1 MKKCNLIS
9 TIYLFRFNQSF
20 SYENEYI
27 SKPFSFYTSKP
38 INKLFFLSNLY
49 KIFILNIPQTLS
61 FTIFDF
67 YSLIILLCPD
77 FPKSIIKK
85 LCILIT
91 NFSTATLTP
100 EAFNENKEL
109 KIKVNIIEIFAMFCV
124 YFIYSDFFIEIDK
137 IYIHHNSSSIVVK
150 ELKKIKGIKR
160 EFLYQILVLC
170 VPALLEEYNLNTV
183 SMWEDLEE
191 IIEKGG
197 EHKINYSNLIEKA
210 LKNNAII
217 MDIFKVDN
225 VAYDYLNVLN
235 YLNFSD

>member
-1 MKKCNLIS
+1 M
-9 TIYLFRFNQSF
+9 
-20 SYENEYI
+20 
-27 SKPFSFYTSKP
+27 
-38 INKLFFLSNLY
+38 Y
-49 KIFILNIPQTLS
+49 KIFILNVPQTLP

-91 NFSTATLTP
+91 NFSNSNLTP
-100 EAFNENKEL
+100 DAFNENKEL

-124 YFIYSDFFIEIDK
+124 FFIYSDFFFEIDK
-137 IYIHHNSSSIVVK
+137 IYVHQNSSSVAVK

-183 SMWEDLEE
+183 SMLEDLEE

-197 EHKINYSNLIEKA
+197 EHKINYSSIIEKA
-210 LKNNAII
+210 LKNNSII
-217 MDIFKVDN
+217 MDIFKIDN
-225 VAYDYLNVLN
+225 VAYNYLNVLN
-235 YLNFSD
+235 NLNFSD